1 MNADTE
7 PIHKNA
13 LRNPFCRGRIPI
25 YDNRKLP
32 YFFFLFAE
40 TTAGILGGNIRCQD
54 FGHIVAEHYYIIAI
68 FGDIRQDNLAVHAE
82 LRASH
87 EYQLTVNRLVE
98 VVDILLGLL
107 IDELDVNILDA
118 QFRIPEPDTLR
129 LFHQRL

>member
-1 MNADTE
+1 M
-7 PIHKNA
+7 IIVRFV
-13 LRNPFCRGRIPI
+13 LVCGVG
-25 YDNRKLP
+25 
-32 YFFFLFAE
+32 YFSLAVRSIGIIIRCFLFLG
-40 TTAGILGGNIRCQD
+40 TAIFIVIGILGGNIRCQD

-68 FGDIRQDNLAVHAE
+68 FGDIGQDNLAVHAE

-87 EYQLTVNRLVE
+87 EYQLTVNRLVA

-118 QFRIPEPDTLR
+118 QFRIPEPDILR